1 MSVPDPTPSPPGDY
15 GIVDARGMHPATRDE
30 LIAACREGPI
40 PRLVWTPESGGPTP
54 PEEVPFLLDAIRARI
69 GGGAKTQAI
78 IVGVFTAVLAV
89 QNLDALRPG
98 QPGAIYLLF
107 GVIWVAMRLRE
118 WRQASVMT
126 PQGFRDMMREAEQAA
141 AMRRVP
147 VVYLR
152 WLAGMIAAVGAA
164 QLLAN
169 GSGLPEYGVAPAAMI
184 PEYIRGGETWR
195 LLTAGYLHGNII
207 HFAVNFMALLSL
219 GRETEVLANRAY
231 LALVFLAAVLGGS
244 LASFAVPPD
253 APSVGSSGG
262 LMGLIGFLG
271 VLGYRRRE
279 TVPAGFLKMVLLNVA
294 VIAGIGIV
302 GMGLIDN
309 AAHAGGL
316 LAGALLGAVF
326 IPTTR
331 ARPRWVTGRVVQAA
345 GVAAMIALALGC
357 AWTLFLVLLPV
368 L

>member
-1 MSVPDPTPSPPGDY
+1 
-15 GIVDARGMHPATRDE
+15 VDAEGLHPTTRDE
-30 LIAACREGPI
+30 LVAACRAGPI
-40 PRLVWTPESGGPTP
+40 PRLVWTPESGGPVP
-54 PEEVPFLLDAIRARI
+54 PEEVPFLLEAIRARV

-78 IVGVFTAVLAV
+78 IVGLFTAVLAF

-98 QPGAIYLLF
+98 SPGAVYLLF
-107 GVIWVAMRLRE
+107 GVIWVALRLRE
-118 WRQASVMT
+118 WRQASVLT
-126 PQGFRDMMREAEQAA
+126 PQGFRDMMREAEQSA
-141 AMRRVP
+141 AMRRIP

-164 QLLAN
+164 QLLAS
-169 GSGLPEYGVAPAAMI
+169 GSGMPSFGIAPAAMV

-195 LLTAGYLHGNII
+195 LLTAGYLHGNLI

-219 GRETEVLANRAY
+219 GRETEVLAHRAY
-231 LALVFLAAVLGGS
+231 VSLVFLAAVLGGS

-253 APSVGSSGG
+253 VPSVGSSGG

-279 TVPAGFLKMVLLNVA
+279 TMPAGFLKMVLLNVA

-316 LAGALLGAVF
+316 AVGALLGAVF

-331 ARPRWVTGRVVQAA
+331 AQPQWVTGRAVQAA
-345 GVAAMIALALGC
+345 GVAAMAVLALGC

>member
-1 MSVPDPTPSPPGDY
+1 MSVSDPTPSPPGHY
-15 GIVDARGMHPATRDE
+15 GIVDAQGMHPPPRDD
-30 LIAACREGPI
+30 LVAASREGPI
-40 PRLVWTPESGGPTP
+40 PRLVWTPESGGPVP
-54 PEEVPFLLDAIRARI
+54 PEEVPFLLEAIRARI

-78 IVGVFTAVLAV
+78 IVGLFTAVLAV

-98 QPGAIYLLF
+98 SPGAIYLLF
-107 GVIWVAMRLRE
+107 GVIWVALRLRE
-118 WRQASVMT
+118 WHQASVMT
-126 PQGFRDMMREAEQAA
+126 PQGFRDMMREAEQSA
-141 AMRRVP
+141 AMRRIP

-169 GSGLPEYGVAPAAMI
+169 GSGVPHYGVDPAAMR
-184 PEYIRGGETWR
+184 PEFIRQGETWR
-195 LLTAGYLHGNII
+195 LLTAGYLHANII

-219 GRETEVLANRAY
+219 GRETEVLAHRAY

-253 APSVGSSGG
+253 WPSVGSSGG

-271 VLGYRRRE
+271 VLAYRRRE

-316 LAGALLGAVF
+316 AVGALLGALFV
-326 IPTTR
+326 PTTR
-331 ARPRWVTGRVVQAA
+331 SRPQWVTGRAVQAA
-345 GVAAMIALALGC
+345 GMAAMLVLALGC

>member
-1 MSVPDPTPSPPGDY
+1 
-15 GIVDARGMHPATRDE
+15 
-30 LIAACREGPI
+30 
-40 PRLVWTPESGGPTP
+40 
-54 PEEVPFLLDAIRARI
+54 VPFLLEAIRARI

-78 IVGVFTAVLAV
+78 IVGLFTAVLAV
-89 QNLDALRPG
+89 QNLDSLRPG
-98 QPGAIYLLF
+98 SPGAIYLLF
-107 GVIWVAMRLRE
+107 GVIWVALRLRE
-118 WRQASVMT
+118 WRRASVMT
-126 PQGFRDMMREAEQAA
+126 PQGFRDLMREAEESAA
-141 AMRRVP
+141 LRRIP
-147 VVYLR
+147 VVYLP

-169 GSGLPEYGVAPAAMI
+169 GSGAPAYGIHPAAMH
-184 PEYIRGGETWR
+184 PELIRQGETWR
-195 LLTAGYLHGNII
+195 LLTAGYLHGNLI

-219 GRETEVLANRAY
+219 ARETEVLAHRAY

-244 LASFAVPPD
+244 LASFALPPD
-253 APSVGSSGG
+253 VPSVGSSGG

-279 TVPAGFLKMVLLNVA
+279 MVPAGFLKMVLMNVA
-294 VIAGIGIV
+294 VIGGIGIV

-316 LAGALLGAVF
+316 AAGALLGVLF

-331 ARPRWVTGRVVQAA
+331 ARPQWVTGRAVQAA
-345 GVAAMIALALGC
+345 GVAAMLILALGC
-357 AWTLFLVLLPV
+357 AWTLLLVLSPV

>member
-1 MSVPDPTPSPPGDY
+1 MSVPDPTPSPPGDF
-15 GIVDARGMHPATRDE
+15 GIVDAQGRHPATRDE
-30 LIAACREGPI
+30 LIAACRQGPI
-40 PRLVWTPESGGPTP
+40 PRLVWTPDSGGPVP

-78 IVGVFTAVLAV
+78 IVGVFASVLAF
-89 QNLDALRPG
+89 QNLEAIRPG
-98 QPGAIYLLF
+98 SPGAIYLLF
-107 GVIWVAMRLRE
+107 GVVWVALRLRE

-126 PQGFRDMMREAEQAA
+126 PQGFRDMMREAEQTA

-147 VVYLR
+147 AVYLR
-152 WLAGMIAAVGAA
+152 LIAAMIAAVGAA

-169 GSGLPEYGVAPAAMI
+169 GSGIPHYGIIPAAMV
-184 PEYIRGGETWR
+184 PEYIRAGETWR
-195 LLTAGYLHGNII
+195 LLTAGYLHANII

-231 LALVFLAAVLGGS
+231 LSLVFLAAVLGGS

-253 APSVGSSGG
+253 DPSVGSSGG

-271 VLGYRRRE
+271 VLAYRRRE
-279 TVPAGFLKMVLLNVA
+279 TVPPGFLKMVLLNVA

-316 LAGALLGAVF
+316 LVGALLGALFV
-326 IPTTR
+326 PTTR
-331 ARPRWVTGRVVQAA
+331 AHPQWVTGRAVQAA
-345 GVAAMIALALGC
+345 GVASMVVLALGC
-357 AWTLFLVLLPV
+357 VWTLVLVLLPV